1 MDLMRLVAAGEAA
14 TGLALMLFP
23 QMVVRYLFGTETAGA
38 GLAVARIAGMAL
50 TGLGIACWPDVV
62 KGTGARR
69 SRIAMLAYSALATV
83 YLGLLAIDGELRGPL
98 QWPAVVVHLAVTV
111 WLATA
116 RSFAR
121 NP

>member
-1 MDLMRLVAAGEAA
+1 MDMMRVVAAGEAA

-50 TGLGIACWPDVV
+50 TALGIACWPDA
-62 KGTGARR
+62 TTDNRARR
-69 SRIAMLAYSALATV
+69 SRIAMLVYSVLATV
-83 YLGLLAIDGELRGPL
+83 YLGLLAIDGELLGPL
-98 QWPAVVVHLAVTV
+98 LWPAVAVHLAVTV

-116 RSFAR
+116 REPRA
-121 NP
+121 